1 MSKGIHVKRTFFIL
15 IFLLLTGVAG
25 FRGNFL
31 FAQDL
36 PAFFNMSKNVEGLVR
51 EGNLQI
57 GLVTDRKAIS
67 PGNTFTLG
75 IKMEHDPGWHTYWS
89 NPGDTGLPTKISY
102 NFSIA
107 NGLWEVGPIQWPT
120 PKKFLIGTL
129 ANYGYENSLLLL
141 QDISMPDDLVT
152 DSVRIDVNVAWLICK
167 DVCIPGNKTLSV
179 RLPVSEDL
187 EVSRSADSRS
197 IDKVRKNNPKEDSA
211 FSTRLFWSH
220 SEDYKKLYIYSFLE
234 QLDKSPEFFPLKKGV
249 IIPSATQSFV
259 KLQDGITKD
268 IGWRLE
274 SKLHAEIPEVEKLGI
289 DSLNG
294 LLKFSDGS
302 SKYIKLD
309 YRDVDDTNL
318 EVLELAENFEKNL
331 KNNAD
336 ESYFKTNIGFLVSI
350 GFAFFGGLIL
360 NLMPCVFPVIGIKV
374 LSLIKTSNNGFQS
387 NINTIGF
394 SLGVLTFMLLFAVTF
409 ILLRNSGTSIGWGFQ
424 LQNSSFVLCLVFL
437 FFLMALNL
445 FGFFE
450 FATSSLSLASYDR
463 YSGFLGNFLSGA
475 LTVVVATPCTAPF
488 MGSAL
493 GYAVSTSNT
502 ELILVFFALGLGISF
517 PYVVLASNPR
527 LIGFLPKPGKW
538 MELLREFLGFPM
550 LISAGWLLLIYI
562 ELEGNESILQI
573 FVILILVAIFFWH
586 KKHFPKQYKTGSN
599 ILDQINVVRLF
610 LIITIAITAHSVFNV
625 HSKKSFDTLSD
636 SNKKDEVVSITKEK
650 IEWKNWEIG
659 LPEQFLQKGDTVL
672 LDFTAT
678 WCITCQVNKVRVL
691 EDEQLI
697 DLFAE
702 KNIILIRADWT
713 KQNKE
718 IENEIKKY
726 GRVGVPLN
734 ILLRPGQAPFIFSEW
749 LDKEEIVELLID

>member
-1 MSKGIHVKRTFFIL
+1 MSIGIRVKRSFFIF
-15 IFLLLTGVAG
+15 IFFLVAG
-25 FRGNFL
+25 TTSFQGNVV

-36 PAFFNMSKNVEGLVR
+36 PTFFNMSKNVAGLVR

-57 GLVTDRKAIS
+57 GLVSDREVIS
-67 PGNTFTLG
+67 PGDTFTLG
-75 IKMEHDPGWHTYWS
+75 VKMEHDSGWHTYWS
-89 NPGDTGLPTKISY
+89 NPGDTGLPTKITH

-107 NGLWEVGPIQWPT
+107 NGLWRVGPIQWPT

-152 DSVRIDVNVAWLICK
+152 DSVRIDVNIAWLICK
-167 DVCIPGNKTLSV
+167 DVCIPGNKTLSI

-187 EVSRSADSRS
+187 EAGRSSDFWS
-197 IDKVRKNNPKEDSA
+197 IDEVRKNNPKEDTA
-211 FSTRLFWSH
+211 FSERLFWSH
-220 SEDYKKLYIYSFLE
+220 SEDYKKLYIYSFSEPLN
-234 QLDKSPEFFPLKKGV
+234 KRPEFFPLKKGL
-249 IIPSATQSFV
+249 IIPSASQSFIKFRDV
-259 KLQDGITKD
+259 ANKD

-274 SKLHAEIPEVEKLGI
+274 SKLYTEIPEVEKLGI

-309 YRDVDDTNL
+309 YRDFDEGNV
-318 EVLELAENFEKNL
+318 EVIELAGTVGENK
-331 KNNAD
+331 KNAD
-336 ESYFKTNIGFLVSI
+336 ESYSETNIGFLLSI
-350 GFAFFGGLIL
+350 TFAFFGGLIL
-360 NLMPCVFPVIGIKV
+360 NLMPCVFPVIGIKI

-387 NINTIGF
+387 TISTMGF

-409 ILLRNSGTSIGWGFQ
+409 MLLRNSGASIGWGFQ

-437 FFLMALNL
+437 FFLLALNL

-450 FATSSLSLASYDR
+450 FATSSVSLASYDR
-463 YSGFLGNFLSGA
+463 FSGFLGNFLSGA

-493 GYAVSTSNT
+493 GYAISTSNT
-502 ELILVFFALGLGISF
+502 ELILVFFALGIGISF

-538 MELLREFLGFPM
+538 MQLLREFLGFPM
-550 LISAGWLLLIYI
+550 LISAGWLLLVYI

-573 FVILILVAIFFWH
+573 FFILILVAIFFWH
-586 KKHFPKQYKTGSN
+586 KKHFPKKSKTSFN
-599 ILDQINVVRLF
+599 ILERINVVRLL
-610 LIITIAITAHSVFNV
+610 LIVTIAITTHNVFNS
-625 HSKKSFDTLSD
+625 HSRKSFDILSKG
-636 SNKKDEVVSITKEK
+636 NKKDEVVSITKQQN
-650 IEWKNWEIG
+650 EWKNWEIG
-659 LPEQFLQKGDTVL
+659 LPEKFLQKGDTVL

-691 EDEQLI
+691 EDEQI
-697 DLFAE
+697 INLFTE

-734 ILLRPGQAPFIFSEW
+734 ILLRPGQAPYIFSEW
-749 LDKEEIVELLID
+749 LDKEEIVNLLID